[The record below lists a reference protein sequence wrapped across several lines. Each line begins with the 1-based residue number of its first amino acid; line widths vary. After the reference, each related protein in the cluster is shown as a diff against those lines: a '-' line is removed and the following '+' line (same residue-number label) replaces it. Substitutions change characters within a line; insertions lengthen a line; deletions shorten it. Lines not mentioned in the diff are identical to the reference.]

1 MLFISKNG
9 HVDAERIIVKVFPAI
24 ERASMNVVNGIVV
37 HQTDSYKLDSVFNS
51 YKDKGANGAHFLI
64 DKNGEIYQTASLFRR
79 TNHVGRMQS
88 RCIVTK
94 KCTPAEL
101 KAAIGASKSPVALT
115 KHEMK
120 KSFPDRFPSNE
131 DSIGIE
137 LVGKAI
143 GPEKQEVYEAVTD
156 QQNASLKWLIG
167 ELVDTLNVSIRE
179 VYRHPEIGRK
189 NLTEAGTA
197 KW

>member
-9 HVDAERIIVKVFPAI
+9 HVDAERVTVKIFPAI
-24 ERASMNVVNGIVV
+24 ERGAMDVVNGIVV
-37 HQTDSYKLDSVFNS
+37 HQTDSFTKDSVFGS
-51 YKDKGANGAHFLI
+51 YSEKGANGAHFLI
-64 DKNGEIYQTASLFRR
+64 DKNGEIYQTASLIKK

-88 RCIVTK
+88 RCIVTR
-94 KCTPAEL
+94 KCTPVEL
-101 KAAIGASKSPVALT
+101 KAAIGMSKSPVALT
-115 KHEMK
+115 RYEMK
-120 KSFPDRFPSNE
+120 KTFPDRFPSNG

-156 QQNASLKWLIG
+156 QQNASLKWLVA
-167 ELVDTLNVSIRE
+167 ELVDTFKVSAQEI
-179 VYRHPEIGRK
+179 YRHPEIGRK
-189 NLTEAGTA
+189 NLTEASTA